1 MRKINAPLLLT
12 AGLLGLGLVGCT
24 PIVATRGNMVE
35 PERLAKVQPGVT
47 TREQVQYTLGSP
59 TATGTLDPNTWY
71 YIGRRT
77 EQTAFF
83 APDLAEQRVYR
94 VRFDDAGMVKAV
106 DEMGREQA
114 RAIDPEES
122 TTPTMGRDVG
132 ILEQVLGTLGGPT
145 KKKKDDKKKGRGG
158 G

>member
-1 MRKINAPLLLT
+1 MRKINAPLLLA
-12 AGLLGLGLVGCT
+12 AGLLGFGLVGCT

-47 TREQVQYTLGSP
+47 TREQVQYTLGTP

-83 APDLAEQRVYR
+83 APDLAEQRIYR
-94 VRFDDAGMVKAV
+94 VRFDDAGMVSAV
-106 DEMGREQA
+106 DQLGNEQA
-114 RAIDPEES
+114 RLIDPEEN

-132 ILEQVLGTLGGPT
+132 ILEQVLGTLGGPAKR
-145 KKKKDDKKKGRGG
+145 KKEEKKGRGG
-158 G
+158 GR